1 MDYILNEQHN
11 PLQITLLI
19 PYRTIYSAQVIKQV
33 VIKQS
38 VTHSFLV
45 DIILKCGSVRNW
57 KTSQE
62 IHEKFVD
69 SSIFGKNKPKTRKK
83 VHADI

>member
-38 VTHSFLV
+38 VIHAFLV
-45 DIILKCGSVRNW
+45 TPQSEVYIL
-57 KTSQE
+57 TS
-62 IHEKFVD
+62 
-69 SSIFGKNKPKTRKK
+69 SSCNSTFSNFTSFIKILLVSFRTFDYA
-83 VHADI
+83 HI